1 VLPAGHPDLLP
12 VGSVQPGVVPHN
24 RPGREGPACLGRAD
38 RWALILAHQASLQPC
53 ATPLEVG
60 SVSHKP
66 NPERDLSGVP
76 RPGPGRSS
84 RPINGST
91 YGTDVVVRSVVNR
104 LWCSAESTAWPTV
117 TWTVLILRPR
127 RRSPRSCARLAR
139 CPGALTSSA
148 VPPQRWMTPRPSSSR
163 LRPAPAWSS
172 SCTTSRC
179 LNGSCSEARRRQ
191 FVEILSRRIA
201 IDVWLGPCCV
211 KRFSKKMWPR
221 MSRPA
226 WRLRPRGRCGTGG
239 VDVFR
244 TCAIP
249 LERSP

>member
-1 VLPAGHPDLLP
+1 LFHTTAQVAKARHALAEQIAGLSFSLTRPVCSLAPHHWKWAAFRTSRTPNGTCPASRGL
-12 VGSVQPGVVPHN
+12 VP
-24 RPGREGPACLGRAD
+24 A
-38 RWALILAHQASLQPC
+38 
-53 ATPLEVG
+53 
-60 SVSHKP
+60 
-66 NPERDLSGVP
+66 
-76 RPGPGRSS
+76 RSS

-201 IDVWLGPCCV
+201 INVWLGPCCV